1 MQIYLPI
8 AEMSVNIFLILGMGG
23 AVGLLSG
30 LFGVGG
36 GFIMTPLL
44 IFVGVPPAVA
54 VGTEANQIVAS
65 SVSGGLAHWRR
76 GNVDLRM
83 GVVLTAGGF
92 IGSGLGVALFSV
104 LRGLGQIELVISL
117 SYVVFLGI
125 IGVLMLY
132 ESTNVIMRQQHAGTS
147 RPISTAR
154 VSGRHTWIHGLPFK
168 MRFRKSKLYIS
179 ALLPLGVGFVVGIL
193 AAIMGVGGG
202 FVMVPVMIYL
212 LGMPTQVVI
221 GTSLFQ
227 IIFVTANT
235 TFLQATVNQTV
246 DVVLAILLSIGGVI
260 GAQVGARLG
269 AKLKGEQ
276 LRVLLALIV
285 LGVCLRLAF
294 DLVITPAE
302 PFSFSVAGG

>member
-8 AEMSVNIFLILGMGG
+8 AEMSVNVFLLLGMGG

-36 GFIMTPLL
+36 GFLMTPLL
-44 IFVGVPPAVA
+44 IFLGVPPAVA

-65 SVSGGLAHWRR
+65 SVSGVLAHMRR
-76 GNVDLRM
+76 GNVDFKM
-83 GVVLTAGGF
+83 GGVLTVGGF
-92 IGSGLGVALFSV
+92 IGSGLGVWLFSI
-104 LRGLGQIELVISL
+104 LRGMGQVELVISL

-125 IGVLMLY
+125 IGGLMLW
-132 ESTNVIMRQQHAGTS
+132 ESLPGVMRKRGAMPAPSADQRGA
-147 RPISTAR
+147 
-154 VSGRHTWIHGLPFK
+154 GRHTWIHGLPFK
-168 MRFRKSKLYIS
+168 MRFTRSRLYIS
-179 ALLPLGVGFVVGIL
+179 ALMPLAVGFVVGVL

-202 FVMVPVMIYL
+202 FIMVPAMIYL
-212 LGMPTQVVI
+212 IGMPTQVVI

-246 DVVLAILLSIGGVI
+246 DVVLAILLLVGGVI
-260 GAQVGARLG
+260 GAQIGAALA
-269 AKLKGEQ
+269 AKLKSEQ
-276 LRVLLALIV
+276 LRSLLALIV

-294 DLVITPAE
+294 DLVVSP
-302 PFSFSVAGG
+302 PDLYSLGGGGE